1 MLKKVLSQELT
12 SKPFDETKF
21 QQHAEGAKGWAARV
35 AVVLESVDNGIL
47 TKRL

>member
-21 QQHAEGAKGWAARV
+21 QQHAEGAKGV
-35 AVVLESVDNGIL
+35 GCKGSGCSG
-47 TKRL
+47 KCG